1 MSIIYEIVRNIIVI
15 IIVSSLLELLL
26 PDGRTKPFVRFAIGL
41 FVLIAILSPVLGYL
55 YSGHDFSIRFW
66 DSAFSSS
73 DEEKFLEKGGRL
85 HEEIMQPA
93 DQERMIEKMQG
104 QLDTV
109 LILIPGVEDAH
120 TTLNMD
126 QEGGITGAEIMVF
139 PASLQEEYPAGQVE
153 LFTQADDST
162 PQENEIRHKIHK
174 IIQNLYGIEPDLVK
188 IEFEGG
194 Q

>member
-93 DQERMIEKMQG
+93 DQERI
-104 QLDTV
+104 
-109 LILIPGVEDAH
+109 
-120 TTLNMD
+120 
-126 QEGGITGAEIMVF
+126 
-139 PASLQEEYPAGQVE
+139 
-153 LFTQADDST
+153 
-162 PQENEIRHKIHK
+162 
-174 IIQNLYGIEPDLVK
+174 
-188 IEFEGG
+188 
-194 Q
+194 